1 MRLERARL
9 QYEKLLSSSNHA
21 ISDRT
26 PTSTRRHNL
35 SRDVEEKCR
44 TCLEQQEP
52 PLDTRSSNIWYHESS
67 MKGEPL
73 FSEEQAADSGLVKV
87 TTPKKNYTK
96 RQELFDRQ
104 IVELNNPVFE
114 TPVGCILSSRANHSA
129 VSTPVRRAVLF
140 VDDKG
145 DTFSEAS
152 KFEPI
157 RRGYSRNNNMDE
169 YRYADFADCK
179 HKSSAAS
186 ADEKSSLI
194 ASLQVIGNSN
204 YAS

>member
-21 ISDRT
+21 ISDRI

-35 SRDVEEKCR
+35 SRDVEEKCS
-44 TCLEQQEP
+44 TCLAQQEP

-67 MKGEPL
+67 MKGGQL
-73 FSEEQAADSGLVKV
+73 FSEEQAADCGLKKV
-87 TTPKKNYTK
+87 TTPKKNFTK
-96 RQELFDRQ
+96 RHEISDRQ

-114 TPVGCILSSRANHSA
+114 TPVGCILSSRENHSA

-145 DTFSEAS
+145 DTISEAS
-152 KFEPI
+152 KFEPT
-157 RRGYSRNNNMDE
+157 RRGYSRNNNKDE

-179 HKSSAAS
+179 YKSSAAS

-194 ASLQVIGNSN
+194 VSLQVIGSPDN
-204 YAS
+204 AS